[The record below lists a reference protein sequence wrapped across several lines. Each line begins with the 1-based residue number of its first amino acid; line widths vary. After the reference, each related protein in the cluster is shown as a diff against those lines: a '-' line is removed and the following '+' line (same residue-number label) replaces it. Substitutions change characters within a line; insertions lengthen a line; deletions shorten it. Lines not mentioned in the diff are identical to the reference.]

1 MTGKELVQVETG
13 KSHPRVWF
21 LAGVILL
28 LLEAEGILMAT
39 VTGWDLPVNA
49 PAVYLGTAV
58 SAVLASLFFY
68 EGRLEGKR
76 RYLVFLF
83 VLLYAGLLFVT
94 QDTFLS
100 GGKQFVN
107 AVVSAVNREYNS
119 SIAVFSQTADAGE
132 MTVFLL
138 EIMLVLTGFL
148 ASVVLWRPDAL
159 ILALAEFPILA
170 VMFLCAGE
178 PSMPALFFLLF
189 GAVGTYASSRSF
201 RRKALW
207 GTPGSEQRKRN
218 LECFE
223 NVQKK
228 ILIAVG
234 TAGVVLSIF
243 AFYLVRP
250 GLNVQLERAESVA
263 ARVENRI
270 MESLIALLPQSENG
284 GLSLT
289 AETDGGGVQ
298 DGMLGETDGFAVG
311 SLEDLRL
318 TSSVK
323 PSETVY
329 LKGFIGSTYGENRWL
344 APSGETFFS
353 AASNWQTEDD
363 PALYIQNLPFLRTMY
378 ALNMTADGENG
389 EDASAGSADGGE
401 NSGVGALSDG
411 SSGGM
416 AAAPAELTVERLN
429 AVSSYTYVPY
439 NAYLNEYYDI
449 PDGDGAVAG
458 QSVQDDIFSWF
469 PEETS
474 SSVLEAWNSD
484 EENAGVL
491 DRVEASYEA
500 YARQWYMDVPEGLDE
515 LKELCEEQEF
525 HVEETG
531 DVPADGVDDVAEFV
545 IPYLTENYTYDMNA
559 EAVPE
564 GEDFLTYF
572 LEESKTGYST
582 HFATAAVVMFRM
594 CGLPAR
600 YVAGYAVPAD
610 LFAVQPD
617 GTYTA
622 VAQADNS
629 HAWVEVYQSGVGW
642 VPVETTPG
650 ALGTKAQVEMPEGTE
665 QNGAD
670 EDGSQENGTEED
682 GNNPFSD
689 FVSRLLDGS
698 LDSVIFC
705 MEIVSL
711 VAVTGAVS
719 GHLIWKR
726 RCHLGKRKR
735 LSVNENI
742 REIFRAFYEVL
753 LYAGMDPSIASD
765 DPRFAETAERYCG
778 GAENRLEP
786 KGGKQ
791 SGARESGARGTGTEN
806 PASCGEIREF
816 YALVLEAVYGDTNLQ
831 EKDLIRARKY
841 YRELVPPV
849 LRQMR
854 FIRRIKAVVWRG
866 Y

>member
-1 MTGKELVQVETG
+1 MHLPARSAR
-13 KSHPRVWF
+13 KS
-21 LAGVILL
+21 
-28 LLEAEGILMAT
+28 
-39 VTGWDLPVNA
+39 
-49 PAVYLGTAV
+49 
-58 SAVLASLFFY
+58 
-68 EGRLEGKR
+68 
-76 RYLVFLF
+76 
-83 VLLYAGLLFVT
+83 
-94 QDTFLS
+94 
-100 GGKQFVN
+100 
-107 AVVSAVNREYNS
+107 
-119 SIAVFSQTADAGE
+119 
-132 MTVFLL
+132 
-138 EIMLVLTGFL
+138 
-148 ASVVLWRPDAL
+148 
-159 ILALAEFPILA
+159 
-170 VMFLCAGE
+170 
-178 PSMPALFFLLF
+178 
-189 GAVGTYASSRSF
+189 
-201 RRKALW
+201 LW
-207 GTPGSEQRKRN
+207 GEPGSEQRKRN
-218 LECFE
+218 LICFE

-228 ILIAVG
+228 ILIAIG

-250 GLNVQLERAESVA
+250 GLNVQLERAESVT

-270 MESLIALLPQSENG
+270 MESLISLLPQSENG

-318 TSSVK
+318 ISSVK

-329 LKGFIGSTYGENRWL
+329 LKGFIENTYGENRWL

-378 ALNMTADGENG
+378 ALNMTA
-389 EDASAGSADGGE
+389 
-401 NSGVGALSDG
+401 
-411 SSGGM
+411 
-416 AAAPAELTVERLN
+416 AAPAELTVERLN

-439 NAYLNEYYDI
+439 NAYLNEYYEI

-458 QSVQDDIFSWF
+458 QSVQDDIFSWY

-484 EENAGVL
+484 EENASVL

-531 DVPADGVDDVAEFV
+531 DVPADDVDDVAAFV
-545 IPYLTENYTYDMNA
+545 IPYLMENYTYDMNA

-564 GEDFLTYF
+564 GEDFLKYF
-572 LEESKTGYST
+572 LEKSKTGYST

-600 YVAGYAVPAD
+600 YVAGYAVPSD

-665 QNGAD
+665 QNGAN
-670 EDGSQENGTEED
+670 EDGSQENEAAED
-682 GNNPFSD
+682 GGDPFSD
-689 FVSRLLDGS
+689 FVSRLLDGN

-705 MEIVSL
+705 MEILSL
-711 VAVTGAVS
+711 AAVTGAVA

-726 RCHLGKRKR
+726 RCHLGKRRR

-753 LYAGMDPSIASD
+753 LYAGMDPAVASD
-765 DPRFAETAERYCG
+765 DPRFTEIAAEYCS
-778 GAENRLEP
+778 GAEN
-786 KGGKQ
+786 
-791 SGARESGARGTGTEN
+791 
-806 PASCGEIREF
+806 PAGCREIREF
-816 YALVLEAVYGDTNLQ
+816 YALVLEAVYGNTDLQ

-841 YRELVPPV
+841 YRELAPSI

>member
-28 LLEAEGILMAT
+28 LLEAEGILMAA
-39 VTGWDLPVNA
+39 VTGWELPVNA

-58 SAVLASLFFY
+58 SVVLASLFFY

-119 SIAVFSQTADAGE
+119 SIAVFSQTADAGD

-201 RRKALW
+201 RRKSLW

-228 ILIAVG
+228 ILIAIG

-250 GLNVQLERAESVA
+250 GLNVQLERAESVT

-270 MESLIALLPQSENG
+270 MESLISLLPQSENG

-298 DGMLGETDGFAVG
+298 DGILGETDGFAVG

-378 ALNMTADGENG
+378 ALNMTAE
-389 EDASAGSADGGE
+389 
-401 NSGVGALSDG
+401 
-411 SSGGM
+411 
-416 AAAPAELTVERLN
+416 APAEMTVERLN

-439 NAYLNEYYDI
+439 NAYLNEYYEI

-458 QSVQDDIFSWF
+458 QSVQDDIFSWYL
-469 PEETS
+469 EETS

-484 EENAGVL
+484 EENASVL

-531 DVPADGVDDVAEFV
+531 DVPADSVDDVAAFV

-564 GEDFLTYF
+564 GEDFLKYF

-617 GTYTA
+617 DTYTA

-670 EDGSQENGTEED
+670 EDGSQENGAEED
-682 GNNPFSD
+682 GRDPFSD

-705 MEIVSL
+705 MEIISL
-711 VAVTGAVS
+711 AAVTGTVS

-726 RCHLGKRKR
+726 RCYLGKRKR

-778 GAENRLEP
+778 GAEDRLEP
-786 KGGKQ
+786 KGGKSRGKQ
-791 SGARESGARGTGTEN
+791 SGAREAGTRGTRARGTGAEN
-806 PASCGEIREF
+806 PARCVEIREF
-816 YALVLEAVYGDTNLQ
+816 YTLVLEAVYGDANLQ
-831 EKDLIRARKY
+831 EKDLIRARRY